1 MLRAGVAHR
10 ASQTVPMTSEVGPLG
25 GAYRP
30 IRAVRARVDGPW
42 PGVLAHTSAGEAF
55 VLVDADALGAQWRGW
70 DAAVDGHVLAPVDV
84 ARRSDGHDV
93 VLPVCVE
100 RLEEFVRRRAARM
113 PLSAGE
119 AVTLGVSVLRGCLQI
134 AAAPETTG
142 DWWLDDAGRPV
153 LATDA
158 SALRALDTAA
168 DVLQEVAVD
177 PPAERTWA
185 TALRAVTAERLSVRE
200 LEAAEEALF
209 AVATPE
215 PLSTVSLSP
224 RGAAEGASRA
234 DASTQGYG
242 AHEVGDGAHPSLW
255 QNLIAGVD
263 NDLAETMS
271 RATTAVWRRLRTAE
285 PTKRSSSRRAPWL
298 VGGAVAAAVLVG
310 GALWPTASGVA
321 TEDPADAVS
330 TPAPTATGAR
340 AGASPTP
347 TASSG
352 APAADDGTGAD
363 LAQVAGGLLDAR
375 IACGG
380 ATDCLDTV
388 VADDATLPEGA
399 IDLPAG
405 ERSLTLLDDF
415 GDIAVLR
422 LDAVDDARPSQ
433 MVVILRRDEKWLLR
447 DVSDV
452 AQQPEQ

>member
-1 MLRAGVAHR
+1 
-10 ASQTVPMTSEVGPLG
+10 MTSEVGPLG

-42 PGVLAHTSAGEAF
+42 PGVLAHTSAGEAY
-55 VLVDADALGAQWRGW
+55 VLVDADALGPQWRGW
-70 DAAVDGHVLAPVDV
+70 DAAADGHVLVPVDV

-142 DWWLDDAGRPV
+142 DWWLDEAGRPV

-158 SALRALDTAA
+158 SPHRALDTSAA
-168 DVLQEVAVD
+168 VLEQVAVD
-177 PPAERTWA
+177 PRAARTWA
-185 TALRAVTAERLSVRE
+185 TALRAVTAERLAVRE

-224 RGAAEGASRA
+224 RGAAEGAPRA
-234 DASTQGYG
+234 DASPYGYV
-242 AHEVGDGAHPSLW
+242 AHEVTQATHASMW
-255 QNLIAGVD
+255 QSLIAGVD
-263 NDLAETMS
+263 NDLAETVS
-271 RATTAVWRRLRTAE
+271 RATTAVWRRLRPSE
-285 PTKRSSSRRAPWL
+285 QTKRASRRAPWL
-298 VGGAVAAAVLVG
+298 VGGAVAAAVLAG

-321 TEDPADAVS
+321 TEDPADVVN
-330 TPAPTATGAR
+330 TPAPTATGTA
-340 AGASPTP
+340 ADASPTP
-347 TASSG
+347 TAPPV
-352 APAADDGTGAD
+352 ARAAEGSATPD
-363 LAQVAGGLLDAR
+363 LVQVTGGLLDAR

-380 ATDCLDTV
+380 APDCLATV
-388 VADDATLPEGA
+388 VADATTLPEGA

-405 ERSLTLLDDF
+405 TRSLTLLDDF

-422 LDAVDDARPSQ
+422 LDAADGARPSQ